1 MKKKILLLLFFLL
14 QFASGLYSE
23 IIIDTVKSSA
33 DDRFKFGL
41 LGDYILDYNFSD
53 FRQLPGVEY
62 FAPKFTEA
70 DGTGYRLGLLFETP
84 LLKKPHI
91 SYVGRLI
98 FSDEKSIFS
107 KNNLSVEL
115 IDGKETVAD
124 IIYSIDTKLQKISY
138 ENFISLRT
146 IKNLNLLIGFNLGF
160 FTNSNF
166 SQKEKLEKPE
176 TGFFSNNSRE
186 RHQVSGEI
194 QNLSAFQSSMC
205 IGANYD
211 FKFGY
216 KEVFILSPE
225 IIYSYSFTPVTTSIN
240 WKYNSLNLGISF
252 KYSPAPPDRIF
263 ESKEEIHYDTLQ
275 ITTDKFAE
283 NTFVIGKENV
293 KIDTSYKK
301 NYTSYN
307 TIKSRT
313 DTLFIPEIFDYPELI
328 ISSDSNFTHTDLKS
342 ITYKEN
348 LRYNQKPLLAFVFF
362 DEMSESIPAR
372 YKSLNESEVKNF
384 NIKEMFNSNTLESY
398 QNILNIIGYRL
409 RQFPSAK
416 ITLTGSISNVDNEMK
431 KPDLAQK
438 RAESIA
444 NYLSNIWK
452 IEKSRITLKSRIS
465 PVNPSNMT
473 DEDGKAEN
481 RRVEIIS
488 DNPEITKFLGIIDT
502 VRKVTPDRIFV
513 KLKNTNPKST
523 YSINLIAKNTEKY
536 SFENDIPIEI
546 DLNKF
551 NVKYLETVNISADA
565 LLNGK
570 KNYQTKNIKL
580 AINKSL
586 SNVISESSKPLFEVY
601 NLFLFAFNSY
611 QLKDEHRQILDG
623 LKKRKSEFKSIKI
636 TGYSDR
642 IGNDEFNKNLSL
654 KRAQEVADY
663 LNLPN
668 TTVEGVGESKLLYD
682 NSNPEGRFYSR
693 TVIIEIEK
701 YK

>member
-23 IIIDTVKSSA
+23 IIIDTIKSTV

-41 LGDYILDYNFSD
+41 LGNYILDYNFSD

-84 LLKKPHI
+84 LQKKPRI
-91 SYVGRLI
+91 SYMGRLI
-98 FSDEKSIFS
+98 FSEDKSIFS

-124 IIYSIDTKLQKISY
+124 INYSIETKLQKISY
-138 ENFISLRT
+138 ENFLSLRT

-176 TGFFSNNSRE
+176 VGFFSNNSRE
-186 RHQVSGEI
+186 RHQVTGEI
-194 QNLSAFQSSMC
+194 KNLSSFQSSMC
-205 IGANYD
+205 IGVNYD

-216 KEVFILSPE
+216 KEIFILSPE
-225 IIYSYSFTPVTTSIN
+225 IIYSYSFTPVTSSID
-240 WKYNSLNLGISF
+240 WKYNSLNLGISI

-263 ESKEEIHYDTLQ
+263 ENKEEIHFDTLQ
-275 ITTDKFAE
+275 ITTDKIVE
-283 NTFVIGKENV
+283 NTFVFGKENL
-293 KIDTSYKK
+293 KIDTSFKK

-313 DTLFIPEIFDYPELI
+313 DTLFIPEVFDYPELI
-328 ISSDSNFTHTDLKS
+328 ISSDSNFDQTNQNS
-342 ITYKEN
+342 VNYEEN

-362 DEMSESIPAR
+362 DEMSGSIPSR
-372 YKSLNESEVKNF
+372 YKTLNEDEVKTF

-416 ITLTGSISNVDNEMK
+416 ISLTGSISNIDNEMK

-452 IEKSRITLKSRIS
+452 IDKSRIAIKSRIS
-465 PVNPSNMT
+465 PINPSNMT
-473 DEDGKAEN
+473 DDDGKAEN

-502 VRKVTPDRIFV
+502 VRKVSPDKIFV
-513 KLKNTNPKST
+513 KLKNTNTNST
-523 YSINLIAKNTEKY
+523 YSINVTAENTDKYNYEK
-536 SFENDIPIEI
+536 DIPIEI

-551 NVKYLETVNISADA
+551 NVKYLGQINISADA

-570 KNYQTKNIKL
+570 KNYQTKKIKL
-580 AINKSL
+580 TINKSQ

-611 QLKDEHRQILDG
+611 QLKDEHKQILDG
-623 LKKRKSEFKSIKI
+623 LKKRRNEFKSIKI

-668 TTVEGVGESKLLYD
+668 TEVKGLGESKLLYD
-682 NSNPEGRFYSR
+682 NSYPEGRFYSR
-693 TVIIEIEK
+693 TVIIELEK